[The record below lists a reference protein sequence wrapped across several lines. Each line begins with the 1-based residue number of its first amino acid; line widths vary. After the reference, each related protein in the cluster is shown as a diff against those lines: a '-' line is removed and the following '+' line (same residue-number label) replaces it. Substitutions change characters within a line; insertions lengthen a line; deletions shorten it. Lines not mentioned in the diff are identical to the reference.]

1 MKLDFS
7 QKYAVR
13 PLTAGDVDKILAL
26 CAENEQFCTLPS
38 PLATR
43 ESVLEDMTA
52 LPPGKCAADKH
63 YLGFFDR
70 ETLVAVLDLIERYP
84 QDDTTLH
91 QAIYDEKERQ
101 GHGLGTALIGELLD
115 ELRREKFRKVR
126 LAVDRGNPQSKAFWE
141 KNGFALTGE
150 ASARRFWRISC
161 RWNARCKVKENTA
174 VQKISAAVRSY
185 RSAQIRKS
193 NLHRSGGRTAR

>member
-26 CAENEQFCTLPS
+26 CAENEQFYRYHP

-70 ETLVAVLDLIERYP
+70 ETLVAVLDLLERYP
-84 QDDTTLH
+84 QDDTAYIGFFMTK
-91 QAIYDEKERQ
+91 KERQ
-101 GHGLGTALIGELLD
+101 GRGLGTALIGELLD
-115 ELRREKFRKVR
+115 ELRREKFCKVR

-150 ASARRFWRISC
+150 EFPNGDSAYLPMER
-161 RWNARCKVKENTA
+161 A
-174 VQKISAAVRSY
+174 
-185 RSAQIRKS
+185 
-193 NLHRSGGRTAR
+193 L

>member
-7 QKYAVR
+7 QKYVVR

-26 CAENEQFCTLPS
+26 CAENEQFYRYHP

-52 LPPGKCAADKH
+52 LPPGKSAADKH
-63 YLGFFDR
+63 YLGFFDGK
-70 ETLVAVLDLIERYP
+70 TLVAVLDLILDYP
-84 QDDTTLH
+84 QEGTAYLGFFMTKK
-91 QAIYDEKERQ
+91 AVQ
-101 GHGLGTALIGELLD
+101 GRGIGSALIGELLN
-115 ELRREKFRKVR
+115 ELRKADCKKAR

-150 ASARRFWRISC
+150 EFPNGDSAYLPMER
-161 RWNARCKVKENTA
+161 A
-174 VQKISAAVRSY
+174 
-185 RSAQIRKS
+185 
-193 NLHRSGGRTAR
+193 L

>member
-26 CAENEQFCTLPS
+26 CAENEQFYRYHP

-63 YLGFFDR
+63 YLGFFDG

-84 QDDTTLH
+84 QDDTAYIGFFMTK
-91 QAIYDEKERQ
+91 KERQ
-101 GHGLGTALIGELLD
+101 GYGLGSTFIGELMD
-115 ELRREKFRKVR
+115 ELRREVPQGAPCGRQGQSAEQSVLGKER
-126 LAVDRGNPQSKAFWE
+126 LCADGRGIP
-141 KNGFALTGE
+141 
-150 ASARRFWRISC
+150 ARRSGVSADGTRTVKLK
-161 RWNARCKVKENTA
+161 RKHRCAEGICTA
-174 VQKISAAVRSY
+174 VLFIVSDYFNS
-185 RSAQIRKS
+185 
-193 NLHRSGGRTAR
+193 

>member
-26 CAENEQFCTLPS
+26 CAENEQFYRYHP
-38 PLATR
+38 PLTTR

-52 LPPGKCAADKH
+52 LPPGKNAADKH
-63 YLGFFDR
+63 YLGFFDGK
-70 ETLVAVLDLIERYP
+70 TLVAVLDLILDYP
-84 QDDTTLH
+84 QEGTAYLGFFMTKK
-91 QAIYDEKERQ
+91 ATQ
-101 GHGLGTALIGELLD
+101 GRGIGSALIGELLD
-115 ELRREKFRKVR
+115 ELRKASCKKVR

-150 ASARRFWRISC
+150 EFPHGDSAYLPMER
-161 RWNARCKVKENTA
+161 A
-174 VQKISAAVRSY
+174 
-185 RSAQIRKS
+185 
-193 NLHRSGGRTAR
+193 L

>member
-7 QKYAVR
+7 ERYAAR
-13 PLTAGDVDKILAL
+13 PLTASDADAILTL
-26 CAENEQFCTLPS
+26 CAENEQFYRYHP

-43 ESVLEDMTA
+43 ESILEDMTA
-52 LPPGKCAADKH
+52 LPPEKCAEDKH

-84 QDDTTLH
+84 QDDTAYIGFFMTK
-91 QAIYDEKERQ
+91 KERQ
-101 GHGLGTALIGELLD
+101 GRGLGTALIGELLD
-115 ELRREKFRKVR
+115 ELRRERFHKVR

-150 ASARRFWRISC
+150 EFPNGDSAYLPMER
-161 RWNARCKVKENTA
+161 E
-174 VQKISAAVRSY
+174 
-185 RSAQIRKS
+185 
-193 NLHRSGGRTAR
+193 L

>member
-26 CAENEQFCTLPS
+26 CAENEQFYRYHP

-52 LPPGKCAADKH
+52 LPPEKCAEDKH
-63 YLGFFDR
+63 YLGFFDG
-70 ETLVAVLDLIERYP
+70 ETLIAVLDLIERYP
-84 QDDTTLH
+84 KNDTAYIGVFMTK
-91 QAIYDEKERQ
+91 KERQ
-101 GHGLGTALIGELLD
+101 CRGLGTALIGELLD
-115 ELRREKFRKVR
+115 ELRRERFRKVR

-150 ASARRFWRISC
+150 EMPHDASAYLLMER
-161 RWNARCKVKENTA
+161 E
-174 VQKISAAVRSY
+174 
-185 RSAQIRKS
+185 
-193 NLHRSGGRTAR
+193 L

>member
-26 CAENEQFCTLPS
+26 CAENEQFYRYHP

-52 LPPGKCAADKH
+52 LPPGKCTADKH
-63 YLGFFDR
+63 YLGFFDG
-70 ETLVAVLDLIERYP
+70 ETLVAVLDLILDYP
-84 QDDTTLH
+84 QEGTAYLGFFMTKK
-91 QAIYDEKERQ
+91 AVQ
-101 GHGLGTALIGELLD
+101 GRGIGSALIGELLN
-115 ELRREKFRKVR
+115 ELRKADCKKAR

-141 KNGFALTGE
+141 KNGFALMGE
-150 ASARRFWRISC
+150 EFPHGDSAYLPMER
-161 RWNARCKVKENTA
+161 A
-174 VQKISAAVRSY
+174 
-185 RSAQIRKS
+185 
-193 NLHRSGGRTAR
+193 L

>member
-26 CAENEQFCTLPS
+26 CAENEQFYRYHP

-84 QDDTTLH
+84 QDDTAYIGFFMTK
-91 QAIYDEKERQ
+91 KER
-101 GHGLGTALIGELLD
+101 
-115 ELRREKFRKVR
+115 
-126 LAVDRGNPQSKAFWE
+126 QSKAFWE
-141 KNGFALTGE
+141 KNGYALTGE
-150 ASARRFWRISC
+150 EFPNGDSAYLPMER
-161 RWNARCKVKENTA
+161 A
-174 VQKISAAVRSY
+174 
-185 RSAQIRKS
+185 
-193 NLHRSGGRTAR
+193 L

>member
-26 CAENEQFCTLPS
+26 CAENEQFYRYHP

-63 YLGFFDR
+63 YLGFFDGK
-70 ETLVAVLDLIERYP
+70 TLVAVLDLILDYP
-84 QDDTTLH
+84 QEGTAYLGFFMTKK
-91 QAIYDEKERQ
+91 ATQ
-101 GHGLGTALIGELLD
+101 GRGIGSALIGELLD
-115 ELRREKFRKVR
+115 ELR
-126 LAVDRGNPQSKAFWE
+126 KAFWE

-150 ASARRFWRISC
+150 EFPHGDSAYLPMER
-161 RWNARCKVKENTA
+161 A
-174 VQKISAAVRSY
+174 
-185 RSAQIRKS
+185 
-193 NLHRSGGRTAR
+193 L

>member
-26 CAENEQFCTLPS
+26 CAENEQFYRYHP

-63 YLGFFDR
+63 YLVFF
-70 ETLVAVLDLIERYP
+70 
-84 QDDTTLH
+84 
-91 QAIYDEKERQ
+91 RQ
-101 GHGLGTALIGELLD
+101 
-115 ELRREKFRKVR
+115 R
-126 LAVDRGNPQSKAFWE
+126 N
-141 KNGFALTGE
+141 
-150 ASARRFWRISC
+150 ARRRAGPD
-161 RWNARCKVKENTA
+161 RALPAR
-174 VQKISAAVRSY
+174 
-185 RSAQIRKS
+185 
-193 NLHRSGGRTAR
+193 